1 VDEGTEVEG
10 GSGQEGKKNE
20 HFNTIWTMFPTK
32 QEWRVKEKASTLALT
47 SSSDDMDVLDGDESP
62 LIKDV
67 STADRHGH
75 QYGVHAAGRVQGCR
89 VGGRSDVSRPQGGH
103 VQEAQGIEPAHEAI
117 ICLRPYR
124 QKVDL

>member
-1 VDEGTEVEG
+1 VSSRTHSHPKEEDHVDEGTEVEG

-67 STADRHGH
+67 STAYRHGH
-75 QYGVHAAGRVQGCR
+75 QHMVFTLPTEFRGA
-89 VGGRSDVSRPQGGH
+89 
-103 VQEAQGIEPAHEAI
+103 E
-117 ICLRPYR
+117 
-124 QKVDL
+124 